1 MTQMGNSLGLLEVR
15 GLASS
20 VMVTDAMMKAADT
33 KLIDV
38 KKDMG
43 GGLVTI
49 VAEGSV
55 SAVNAA
61 VSAGIAEAERI
72 SEVIAYHI
80 MANPDAQTRIYLDN
94 SYKKKKIP
102 FSKEACGIIEV
113 YGFVC
118 AMTAADA
125 AVKAAD
131 VRLVGME
138 RTKGEEGIG
147 LIVALKLAGTPDAV
161 KSAVNAGL
169 AAARE
174 VGDVISSNVNAL
186 PSEGIY
192 QMIKYTNLKSD

>member
-1 MTQMGNSLGLLEVR
+1 MENSLGLLEVR

-20 VMVTDAMMKAADT
+20 IAVTDAMVKAAETELVD
-33 KLIDV
+33 I

-49 VAEGSV
+49 VVEGGV
-55 SAVNAA
+55 SAVSAA
-61 VSAGIAEAERI
+61 VHAGVAEAERI
-72 SEVIAYHI
+72 SEVIACRI

-94 SYKKKKIP
+94 SYRKKRMP

-161 KSAVNAGL
+161 RSAVDAGL

-192 QMIKYTNLKSD
+192 RMIKYTNLKSD